1 MNGNIITF
9 VKNLNIKSMDVIGLR
24 TDLHNM
30 IDKISDSN
38 ILNAVKTLLSSK
50 SVSQADWWDTLS
62 KEERV
67 EIEQGLAE
75 ADRGEVIPHEEV
87 MEKYKKWL

>member
-1 MNGNIITF
+1 
-9 VKNLNIKSMDVIGLR
+9 MDVLELR
-24 TDLHNM
+24 TDLHSM
-30 IDKISDSN
+30 IDKITDSN
-38 ILNAVKTLLSSK
+38 ILNAVKILLSEK
-50 SVSQADWWDTLS
+50 TAMQTDWWDTLS
-62 KEERV
+62 DEERI